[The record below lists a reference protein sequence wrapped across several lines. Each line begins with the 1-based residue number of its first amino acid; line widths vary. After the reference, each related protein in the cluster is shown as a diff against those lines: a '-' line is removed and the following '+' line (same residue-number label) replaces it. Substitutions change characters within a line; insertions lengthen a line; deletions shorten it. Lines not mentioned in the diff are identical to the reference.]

1 MNGMYDQDAFGET
14 ALRQA
19 LRLDVDERA
28 PRLDAMA
35 LATAAERRT
44 VQEQL
49 LRALRGMALVGVGI
63 AAEAAVALAAF
74 NALSDLDLTWPVGVG
89 VSLVAAV
96 AQRIVV
102 IGGVTANPSV
112 GVAALAAVILATVYE
127 RTTGRESMRVRAS

>member
-1 MNGMYDQDAFGET
+1 MNGMYDQDALGEN

>member
-1 MNGMYDQDAFGET
+1 MNGMYDQDALGEN

-74 NALSDLDLTWPVGVG
+74 NVLSDLDLTWPIGVG

>member
-1 MNGMYDQDAFGET
+1 
-14 ALRQA
+14 
-19 LRLDVDERA
+19 
-28 PRLDAMA
+28 
-35 LATAAERRT
+35 
-44 VQEQL
+44 
-49 LRALRGMALVGVGI
+49 MALVGVGI

-74 NALSDLDLTWPVGVG
+74 NALSDLDLTWPIGVG

>member
-74 NALSDLDLTWPVGVG
+74 NALSDLDLTWPIGVG